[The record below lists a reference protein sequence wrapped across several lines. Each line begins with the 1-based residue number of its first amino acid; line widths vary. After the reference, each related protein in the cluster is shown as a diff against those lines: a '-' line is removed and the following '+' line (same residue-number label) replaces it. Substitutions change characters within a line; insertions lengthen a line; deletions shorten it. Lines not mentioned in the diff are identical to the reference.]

1 MGSMKTILCL
11 TDYTPSSKIALGI
24 ALRFA
29 ERLNYKIILIHVESI
44 DRIEFQEDSRLKLS
58 KFLDETIKNQSGK
71 SDTLIQHELVYGNI
85 VEQCELLAEKYT
97 PSLLI
102 IGKRK
107 KKILEGI
114 FWGESTQ
121 KIIDRVD
128 FPVIIIPE
136 EANEAPLTSIYYAT
150 DFSSG
155 SISTLDVLLPWCSIL
170 GIRLHLLHVSE
181 TDEDE
186 YKAIAKMRQ
195 ILHSF
200 AEDHEE
206 VGMDFKILKGEP
218 FPAILNFLREYPEV
232 MLAVTFHERPFWER
246 LMEHSFVREIS
257 GAIKNPM
264 LVFKH

>member
-11 TDYTPSSKIALGI
+11 TDYTPSSKIALGL

-29 ERLNYKIILIHVESI
+29 ERLNYKIILAHVESI
-44 DRIEFQEDSRLKLS
+44 DSIEFQDESKLKLATFS
-58 KFLDETIKNQSGK
+58 NENRKIQTGK
-71 SDTLIQHELVYGNI
+71 GDNLIHHELVHGNI
-85 VEQCELLAEKYT
+85 VEQCELLAEKYA

-107 KKILEGI
+107 KKILERI

-128 FPVIIIPE
+128 FPVVIIPE
-136 EANEAPLTSIYYAT
+136 EAHEVTLTSIYYAT

-170 GIRLHLLHVSE
+170 GIKLHLLHVSE

-186 YKAIAKMRQ
+186 YRAIAKMKQ

-206 VGMDFKILKGEP
+206 VGMDFKVLNGEP
-218 FPAILNFLREYPEV
+218 FAVILDFLREYPEV
-232 MLAVTFHERPFWER
+232 MLAVTFHERSFWER
-246 LMEHSFVREIS
+246 LMEHSFVREIT
-257 GAIKNPM
+257 GVIKNPI

>member
-1 MGSMKTILCL
+1 MKTILCL
-11 TDYTPSSKIALGI
+11 TDYSPSSKIAWGI
-24 ALRFA
+24 AQQFA
-29 ERLNYKIILIHVESI
+29 NRLNYRIVLVHVETA
-44 DRIEFQEDSRLKLS
+44 DGIEYQVDSLNKLHKFS
-58 KFLDETIKNQSGK
+58 KENRFLPSKNEV
-71 SDTLIQHELVYGNI
+71 DIIIELAFGNI
-85 VEQCELLAEKYT
+85 IEQCEVLAEKYN

-107 KKILEGI
+107 KKMLEGI
-114 FWGESTQ
+114 LGGESTQ
-121 KIIDRVD
+121 KIIDRLD

-136 EANEAPLTSIYYAT
+136 EASEVPLKSIYYAT

-170 GIRLHLLHVSE
+170 GVKLKLLHVSE
-181 TDEDE
+181 TEEDE
-186 YKAIAKMRQ
+186 YKAIAKMKQ

-218 FPAILNFLREYPEV
+218 FPAILDFLSEYPEV
-232 MLAVTFHERPFWER
+232 MLAVTFHERSFWER